1 MAPFSGNTR
10 RRGSEATLAA
20 RMLSAVGALV
30 VVAAVSTPAQ
40 SFENLTN
47 AERNALAVR
56 HLQSDMMV
64 AALSCQMR
72 DAYNA
77 TVQRFQAELVA
88 HGTVLRA
95 LFDRT
100 YGSAGE
106 RELNSYITRLANES
120 SAKRIEAGA
129 DYCADASDQFA
140 QLDLL
145 PQTQLAAFSASE
157 VSIAAVPAAG
167 PRPVSEAG
175 LPR

>member
-1 MAPFSGNTR
+1 MAQFSGNKRRQGTEARWATR
-10 RRGSEATLAA
+10 A
-20 RMLSAVGALV
+20 LSAVGAMV
-30 VVAAVSTPAQ
+30 VVAAISNPAH

-77 TVQRFQAELVA
+77 TVTRFQTELVQ
-88 HGTVLRA
+88 HGTVLRG

-100 YGSAGE
+100 YGSGAE

-120 SAKRIEAGA
+120 SARRISAGA
-129 DYCADASDQFA
+129 SYCQDAADQFA
-140 QLDLL
+140 QIDLV
-145 PQTQLAAFSASE
+145 PASQLAAFSAAE

-167 PRPVSEAG
+167 PAIREAT